1 MLRSIS
7 ITRPISRVFCL
18 AVDLQQY
25 KMIYSFVD
33 ISLYLYFIRYQVD
46 VSLHLDK
53 SCLNTIPCHSQELY
67 FAK

>member
-1 MLRSIS
+1 MLKSIS

-33 ISLYLYFIRYQVD
+33 ISLCLYFIRYQVY

-53 SCLNTIPCHSQELY
+53 CLNTIPCHSQELY